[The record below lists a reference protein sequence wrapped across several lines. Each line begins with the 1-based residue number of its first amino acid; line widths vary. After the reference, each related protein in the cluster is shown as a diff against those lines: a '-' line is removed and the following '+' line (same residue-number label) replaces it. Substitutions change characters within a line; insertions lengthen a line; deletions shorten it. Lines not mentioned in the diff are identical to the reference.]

1 MTFTRLWIFFLLT
14 ILICLSVITLW
25 ELPMVSERVDLA
37 QYTQRGVTE
46 TGAANQVTAILFD
59 YRGLDTLGEATVI
72 FAAATILFFFAP
84 RKKVSMLGV
93 RFTSLVRCG
102 VGLILPFIMVFGFYV
117 MMYGHIS
124 PGGGFTGGVILAA
137 TSIIFIITY
146 SAGAQRRLFLPV
158 ERKKWLEN
166 MGFASFLG
174 IGLIGLGFGGYFLA
188 NRLTG
193 ISMGTPGRFASAG
206 WIPLLNLACGL
217 KVGAGLDLIFFNL
230 ITED

>member
-1 MTFTRLWIFFLLT
+1 MKIARLYSIFLL
-14 ILICLSVITLW
+14 LVLGFLALMTLW
-25 ELPMVSERVDLA
+25 NLPHPSVRPNIA
-37 QYTQRGVTE
+37 AYTERGVQQ
-46 TGAANQVTAILFD
+46 TGAVNQVTAILFD
-59 YRGLDTLGEATVI
+59 YRGFDTLGEATVI

-84 RKKVSMLGV
+84 KKKVTMLGV
-93 RFTSLVRCG
+93 KFTALVRCG

-117 MMYGHIS
+117 ISFGHIS
-124 PGGGFTGGVILAA
+124 PGGGFTGGVVLAS

-158 ERKKWLEN
+158 ERKKFIESF
-166 MGFASFLG
+166 GFLMFLG
-174 IGLIGLGFGGYFLA
+174 IGLVALGFGGYYLA
-188 NRLTG
+188 NSLTG
-193 ISMGTPGRFASAG
+193 IPLGAPGHLFSAG